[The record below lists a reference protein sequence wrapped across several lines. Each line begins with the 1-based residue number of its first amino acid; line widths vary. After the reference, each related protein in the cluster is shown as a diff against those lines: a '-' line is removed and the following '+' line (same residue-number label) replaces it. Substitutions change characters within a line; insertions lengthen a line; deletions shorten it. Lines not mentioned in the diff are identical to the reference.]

1 MGSSGYK
8 KTPQKRSEFLDAYK
22 SIKTIFELMQL
33 YKNFN
38 NISFKAFLI
47 STKSIPLF
55 MDIIKK
61 SNILNYLNNKNT
73 NKSNLKEQEDNLND
87 LLLSY
92 ILEDNIKIYCEY
104 NELKQIIKEDDEKEN
119 EFIIVDE
126 LFCRIMKINDYF
138 YEHIKLNIAIN
149 KSIMI
154 IKADNYSDNF
164 YFTQKENGI
173 YKFINRSN

>member
-8 KTPQKRSEFLDAYK
+8 AHKKKCECFDAYT

-55 MDIIKK
+55 MNIIKN
-61 SNILNYLNNKNT
+61 SNILNYLNNKNI
-73 NKSNLKEQEDNLND
+73 NKNYLKNQEENLND
-87 LLLSY
+87 LLSSY
-92 ILEDNIKIYCEY
+92 ILEDNIKIYYDY
-104 NELKQIIKEDDEKEN
+104 NELKQIIKDDDEKEN

-138 YEHIKLNIAIN
+138 YEHIKHNISIN

-154 IKADNYSDNF
+154 IEADNYSDQF

>member
-1 MGSSGYK
+1 MGSTGYK
-8 KTPQKRSEFLDAYK
+8 KTHKEKSKFFDAYK
-22 SIKTIFELMQL
+22 SIKAMFELMQL

-47 STKSIPLF
+47 STNTIPKF

-61 SNILNYLNNKNT
+61 SHILYYLNNDKN
-73 NKSNLKEQEDNLND
+73 NLKYPEDNLND
-87 LLLSY
+87 LLSSY
-92 ILEDNIKIYCEY
+92 SKEDNIKILYDY
-104 NELKQIIKEDDEKEN
+104 NELKKISKKNDEKEN

-126 LFCRIMKINDYF
+126 LFCRTMNIKEYF
-138 YEHIKLNIAIN
+138 YEHNKLNITIN

-154 IKADNYSDNF
+154 INSDDYSDDF

-173 YKFINRSN
+173 YKFINRSNE

>member
-8 KTPQKRSEFLDAYK
+8 NNPKERSEFFDAYQ
-22 SIKTIFELMQL
+22 SIKTMFELMQL

-55 MDIIKK
+55 MDIIKN

-73 NKSNLKEQEDNLND
+73 NKSDLKYQEDNLND

-92 ILEDNIKIYCEY
+92 KLEDNIQIYSDY
-104 NELKQIIKEDDEKEN
+104 NELKQIIKKDDEKEN
-119 EFIIVDE
+119 EFIVVDE
-126 LFCRIMKINDYF
+126 LFCRIMKIKNYF
-138 YEHIKLNIAIN
+138 YEHNKLNITIN